1 MTYTATF
8 HGTRGSIASP
18 GPQTTRY
25 GGNTACVAVSL
36 GGDDLVI
43 LDAGTG
49 IRPLGLTMAQGG
61 RNDLKVDIL
70 LSHTHWDHIQGLPFF
85 QPLYT
90 AGNRVRI
97 FGAAQNDVPLEA
109 VLDRLMDPVAF
120 PVPLRSLAAELIVR
134 EILPEDTIQ
143 LDGFRISSF
152 QLRHPGTTL
161 GYRLEPAAG
170 GTALA
175 YLTDNELGP
184 GGSYNV
190 GAAWRRRL
198 AGFLKGTGTLIHD
211 ATYHDTAIAA
221 RAGWGHS
228 SPRQAIDLAAEA
240 GIAHLVLFHHDPEHS
255 DTFLDRMVEEARNY
269 AQEVAPGLRVDGAC
283 EGDRLTL

>member
-8 HGTRGSIASP
+8 HGTRGSIPTP
-18 GPQTTRY
+18 GADTTRY

-49 IRPLGLTMAQGG
+49 IRPLGLTMAG
-61 RNDLKVDIL
+61 RDPGQRIDIL

-97 FGAAQNDVPLEA
+97 FGAAQGGVPLED
-109 VLDRLMDPVAF
+109 VLRGQMDPMVF
-120 PVPLRSLAAELIVR
+120 PVPLRSLAAELTVR
-134 EILPEDTIQ
+134 EILPEEPVE
-143 LDGFRISSF
+143 LDGFRIGSL
-152 QLRHPGTTL
+152 QLQHPGTTL
-161 GYRLEPAAG
+161 GYRLEPLRG

-175 YLTDNELGP
+175 YLTDNELQP
-184 GGSYNV
+184 GGPFDL
-190 GAAWRRRL
+190 GPDWHRRL
-198 AGFLKGTGTLIHD
+198 IAFLRGTGTLIHD
-211 ATYHDTAIAA
+211 ATYSESMIGA

-228 SPRQAIDLAAEA
+228 SPHQAVDLAVEA
-240 GIAHLVLFHHDPEHS
+240 GVAHLVLFHHDPEHT
-255 DTFLDRMVEEARNY
+255 DTLLDQLVDDARAY
-269 AQEVAPGLRVDGAC
+269 AHGMAPRLRVDGAC
-283 EGDRLTL
+283 EGDQLTLG